1 MADANDFIRIVKQA
15 AKEAVAAS
23 APSDVMTGTVTSVK
37 PVMVKVE
44 QRFEIGPGQLVI
56 PEYLTDH
63 VIPVTVSTS
72 TDKAGEPEHVHP
84 VRGNKTVTVHNSL
97 EVGDQVILIR
107 QSGGQKFIIID
118 RVVT

>member
-1 MADANDFIRIVKQA
+1 MADANDFIRTVKQA

-56 PEYLTDH
+56 PEYLTNH
-63 VIPVTVSTS
+63 VISVTLSTS
-72 TDKAGEPEHVHP
+72 TDKGGEPEHTHP
-84 VRGNKTVTVHNSL
+84 VSGKKMVTVHNAL
-97 EVGDQVILIR
+97 VAGDQVVLIR
-107 QSGGQKFIIID
+107 QAGGQKFIILD